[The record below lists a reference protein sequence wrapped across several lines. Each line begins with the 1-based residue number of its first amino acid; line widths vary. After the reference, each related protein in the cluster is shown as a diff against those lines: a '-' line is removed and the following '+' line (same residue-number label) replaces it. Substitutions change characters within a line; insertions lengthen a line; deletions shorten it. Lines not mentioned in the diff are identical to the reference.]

1 MNKEILQK
9 AIEQYG
15 EEAQQDMFIEESSE
29 LTKALLKYRRVMA
42 EAEKHIHIDY
52 STEVMLSLKEIE
64 SEIADVYIT
73 LKQLVMMFD
82 CGKEVEQQIEFKMKR
97 LNKRLEG

>member
-9 AIEQYG
+9 AIDTYG

-29 LTKALLKYRRVMA
+29 LTKAILKYRRLMAMA
-42 EAEKHIHIDY
+42 EKNIYEDY

-64 SEIADVYIT
+64 GEIADVYIT

-82 CGKEVEQQIEFKMKR
+82 CGKEVEQQIEFKMER
-97 LNKRLEG
+97 LNERLEG

>member
-9 AIEQYG
+9 AIDFYG

-29 LTKALLKYRRVMA
+29 LTKAILKYRRFIAMA
-42 EAEKHIHIDY
+42 KKINEDY
-52 STEVMLSLKEIE
+52 SAENMVFLDEIA

-73 LKQLVMMFD
+73 LKQLVMMLNCD
-82 CGKEVEQQIEFKMKR
+82 EEVQEQIDYKINRLKKR
-97 LNKRLEG
+97 MEG